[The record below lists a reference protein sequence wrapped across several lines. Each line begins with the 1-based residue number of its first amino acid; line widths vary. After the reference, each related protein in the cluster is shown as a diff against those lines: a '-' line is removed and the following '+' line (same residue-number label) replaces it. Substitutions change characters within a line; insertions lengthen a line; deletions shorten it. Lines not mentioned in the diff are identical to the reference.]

1 MSQLYKKTEYVLAM
15 PAHRQNHPSDD
26 ADAPMASEYAIQPCD
41 ASGKPLSTHL
51 SFLSDETFAREYTP
65 VRRRPKP
72 QAKKAPVR
80 IRDRSNNKT
89 KIEKPKDDLN
99 QIEMELK

>member
-51 SFLSDETFAREYTP
+51 SFLSDETFAKEYTP

-72 QAKKAPVR
+72 QAKKPPVR

-89 KIEKPKDDLN
+89 KPTEKLETVKLSEIE
-99 QIEMELK
+99 